1 MSLMAAKSS
10 SHANITDVAKLAGV
24 STATVSRVLNGSGY
38 LSDKSRAAVEA
49 AIATL
54 NYTPSQVAR
63 SLREQRSPIIGLI
76 VTDIKNPYYP
86 ELVSGIESQLR
97 ERGYS
102 LLLCNTNDD
111 PELEKN
117 YLDLLISQRADGIII
132 CSQGLVN
139 RHEKQLKSI
148 SSHIVLVDVGKS
160 NTSFSVVTSS
170 GIEGG
175 ELVGKHLAE
184 CGYPKIVYLG
194 LESEIEDG
202 LPRYEGLKQGCG
214 KIPTLNFTGATD
226 GELATTVVDE
236 VLSKVPIPFA
246 IFAHNDM
253 SAIGIMHALKS
264 KGLRVPEDVGVVGYD
279 DIAISTFVTPAL
291 TTIKHNHNDLGF
303 EAVQILENLIEGKK
317 GIKNRKVDVELIVR
331 NSTTKIST
339 K

>member
-1 MSLMAAKSS
+1 MRMMSAKSS
-10 SHANITDVAKLAGV
+10 GHATITDVAKLAGV

-38 LSDKSRAAVEA
+38 LSDKARVKVEA

-76 VTDIKNPYYP
+76 ITDIKNPYYP

-111 PELEKN
+111 PEIEKN

-139 RHEKQLKSI
+139 RHERQLKSI
-148 SSHIVLVDVGKS
+148 SSHIVLVDVGKTKT
-160 NTSFSVVTSS
+160 NFPVVTSS

-184 CGYPKIVYLG
+184 CGYPKIIYLG

-202 LPRYEGLKQGCG
+202 LPRYQGLKQGCG
-214 KIPTLNFTGATD
+214 KIPTLHFTGSD
-226 GELATTVVDE
+226 DNELATTVIDE
-236 VLSKVPIPFA
+236 VLDKVAAPFA

-264 KGLRVPEDVGVVGYD
+264 KGYKIPEDVGVVGYD
-279 DIAISTFVTPAL
+279 DIAISSFVTPAL

-317 GIKNRKVDVELIVR
+317 GIKNRKVDVELVVR
-331 NSTTKIST
+331 NSTKNITRK
-339 K
+339 